1 MYGFGA
7 VLHWLWPVGD
17 PVSSIKKIKR
27 KEDVFE
33 TTRLTTYARLAHGPR
48 PFSNIP
54 WLGIQESSN
63 IISCS
68 HFFFLN

>member
-54 WLGIQESSN
+54 RFGIQESSN
-63 IISCS
+63 LVAII
-68 HFFFLN
+68 FFFLN